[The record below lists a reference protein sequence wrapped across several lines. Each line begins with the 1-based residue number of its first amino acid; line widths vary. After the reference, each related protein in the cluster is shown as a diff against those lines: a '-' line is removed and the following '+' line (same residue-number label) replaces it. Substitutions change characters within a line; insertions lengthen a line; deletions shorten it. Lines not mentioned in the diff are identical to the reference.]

1 MDCGRVVAV
10 AVVAAPSSTASGA
23 REPTNGWARPVGGK
37 LTRATL
43 AFFSR
48 TMGSLEPSALGPPT
62 APAAVTALGCWALET
77 APKSAT
83 VRIAAALMVE
93 TTSGKIQRKKNEN
106 DSHTGH

>member
-23 REPTNGWARPVGGK
+23 REPTNGWVRPVGGK

-77 APKSAT
+77 AHKRAI
-83 VRIAAALMVE
+83 VRIAAADNGRDNE
-93 TTSGKIQRKKNEN
+93 RQNTSKKKQN
-106 DSHTGH
+106 